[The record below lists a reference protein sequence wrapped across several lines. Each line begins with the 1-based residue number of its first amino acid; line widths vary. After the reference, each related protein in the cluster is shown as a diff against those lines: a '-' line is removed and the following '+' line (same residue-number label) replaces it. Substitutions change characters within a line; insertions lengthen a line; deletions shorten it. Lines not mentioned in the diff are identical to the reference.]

1 MEFDGFG
8 ILPTPD
14 FVEIVIALDQR
25 ITKKALLSDMS
36 ETECLEFIIQNGI
49 EISDKLIGHPNL
61 GALVKRIIQAAER
74 NPNAGA
80 AISWDVLYN
89 FVESIQTLVNEYYG
103 TDRVEEY
110 IIGYAVIGIKLIEQ
124 STYNAVVLKS
134 VLFPQVDGKYQ
145 NVSEEYVEAA
155 IGKIKDETNRG
166 GSL

>member
-14 FVEIVIALDQR
+14 FVEIVIALDER

-49 EISDKLIGHPNL
+49 EIPDGFIDDPEF
-61 GALVKRIIQAAER
+61 GAFVKRIIQDVER
-74 NPNAGA
+74 YPNAGV
-80 AISWDVLYN
+80 AISWDVMHF
-89 FVESIQTLVNEYYG
+89 FVESIGALVNEYYG
-103 TDRVEEY
+103 TDQVEEY
-110 IIGYAVIGIKLIEQ
+110 IIGYAVIGIKLINQ

-134 VLFPQVDGKYQ
+134 VLFPQIDGEYQ